1 MEPQAFS
8 YAARKYSST
17 NTTDAS
23 TFTITP
29 ADVGSPAVR
38 PGITAQLE
46 QERAALLLTAK
57 LVLVGVRAGKGSL
70 PQPYIEALES
80 VIRMAEIKVV
90 VP

>member
-17 NTTDAS
+17 QLTDAS
-23 TFTITP
+23 TFTITQ

-38 PGITAQLE
+38 PGITAQIE

-57 LVLVGVRAGKGSL
+57 LVLVGIRGGKIDVA
-70 PQPYIEALES
+70 QPYVEALES
-80 VIRMAEIKVV
+80 VIRMAEIKA